1 MGWLCAT
8 NSLQGDLTAE
18 GQHAGQ
24 QDQHTTQAEHDRH
37 GLLSPYSLFSNIL
50 ERRSCLRIHGGSDV
64 KSNFSDH
71 LLHDR
76 VHVLAKTQGC
86 MGCSLLSWDSN
97 PLATNPL
104 SRGMEG
110 TSTRLQI
117 METGNAY
124 FLSGTSSN
132 QHANPSEF
140 CAPALRWCHFT
151 FCDEVFGPIGGNP
164 FWAYPAPS
172 IPGLNRGGSLYIV
185 FVPRNMWYI

>member
-1 MGWLCAT
+1 M
-8 NSLQGDLTAE
+8 
-18 GQHAGQ
+18 
-24 QDQHTTQAEHDRH
+24 
-37 GLLSPYSLFSNIL
+37 
-50 ERRSCLRIHGGSDV
+50 